1 MEKVKI
7 DDISINDI
15 VYEKVFKLCRIKFK
29 GVKKVTVEVLDG
41 HLKGQ
46 KFKVPYSS
54 ILEKR

>member
-1 MEKVKI
+1 MTEVKV
-7 DDISINDI
+7 NDI
-15 VYEKVFKLCRIKFK
+15 VYEKVFKLCKIKFK
-29 GVKKVTVEVLDG
+29 GAKKVTIEVLDG